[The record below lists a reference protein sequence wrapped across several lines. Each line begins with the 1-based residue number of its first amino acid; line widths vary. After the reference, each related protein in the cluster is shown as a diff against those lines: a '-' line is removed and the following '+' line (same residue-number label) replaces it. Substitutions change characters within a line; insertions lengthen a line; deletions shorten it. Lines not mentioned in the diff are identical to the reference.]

1 MGREPG
7 SMLKDKHAQNA
18 NNTSLISLEQG
29 SRVCS
34 VFTASSSQNALS
46 LTLSSFPQQSLFPPG
61 GKERLCRSSR
71 ITIRTNQY
79 KSILRNVP

>member
-7 SMLKDKHAQNA
+7 SILKDKHAQNA
-18 NNTSLISLEQG
+18 NNTLLVISEQG
-29 SRVCS
+29 SRICS

-46 LTLSSFPQQSLFPPG
+46 FTLSSFPQQSLFPPR

-71 ITIRTNQY
+71 ITDSY
-79 KSILRNVP
+79 